1 MGVIEGTKFGYK
13 IHENE
18 VCYRI
23 YCIGGGQIPEC
34 LSGQWTNPGLI
45 ANAVNAYLRKG
56 EKQLTPEQEHKKK
69 VNEAKKRPS
78 KLKKKED

>member
-1 MGVIEGTKFGYK
+1 MGVIEGTKFAYK

-23 YCIGGGQIPEC
+23 YCKGGGQIPEC
-34 LSGQWTNPGLI
+34 LSGQWTNPTLI
-45 ANAVNAYLRKG
+45 KNAVNAYLRKG
-56 EKQLTPEQEHKKK
+56 EKQLTPEQEKRKK
-69 VNEAKKRPS
+69 VLAAKKRPS